1 MRSPGADTY
10 YECCRAGADG
20 GCQRMKRNASQRNT
34 RELKEVH
41 VYLLLIG
48 LSILSR
54 IPFVKTYELVAYDGT
69 AYLNQAK
76 SLFSGHMTGG
86 AFPIGYPLAAAVFH
100 LFIRNLQVAGQ
111 AVSFLAFVGS
121 VLVLYRLARKMVPR
135 KIALLGAV
143 LLILNPLFIRHSL
156 MTLSESLYIFWILLG
171 LLMWTNDRFL
181 LFGIV
186 MGAAAITRPEAIA
199 VTGFLALMKVRMP
212 KRFIT
217 ILAGFAAVYV
227 WNVAVLSQSAGRP
240 VLLPKTQLIGSDVKT
255 AIVHDEMFID
265 FEGKDER
272 LADAMKDYEEE
283 GVFARYVGGF
293 ADELRMLN
301 RHILPVIILLAF
313 LGMTRK
319 KARFAAV
326 LAIPF
331 LFYPLAGVK
340 SEARFILPYIPAF
353 ILLALNG
360 IDVMKGKRLKTA
372 AVVLTGTTALALL
385 AINRAE
391 LRKNNE
397 EAMSLPLKEA
407 GLSFRD
413 KVKSGDKIA
422 SRKPYFAF
430 YAGGEFVKIP
440 AAYYDDTMKYLDEE
454 NVKFLA
460 LHGAVIHNMRPPLR
474 PLLYDSHFIN
484 SEVRFLQTYAEPTGV
499 MVYTRARDFD
509 PLRWYR
515 LASVDGSAAVPA
527 WSPDGRWI
535 ACRAAPREGISGV
548 YLIDINGGASTLL
561 DEDEFRN
568 DPLSWSPD
576 GRSLCFAG
584 SDESLRIIDA
594 NTKKVERVET
604 GGDVASPAW
613 CPDPT
618 HIFYSS
624 RRSGNRE
631 IWVMNLST
639 GDSHQI
645 TNNGGNSLP
654 AVSRDNRYLAWI
666 NENNRIAVFNPSS
679 SSRYEISYPA
689 AISSKP
695 EWSPDNRYIA
705 VCANDVRTDD
715 IYIVKADGMNAIVLT
730 KKSGSEASP
739 VWSPDGRRLAI
750 VSNQNGRDEL
760 YILSNF
766 DAYLERL
773 ERPIQ
778 IVVFKP
784 PGIE

>member
-1 MRSPGADTY
+1 MTR
-10 YECCRAGADG
+10 
-20 GCQRMKRNASQRNT
+20 KASQRNT
-34 RELKEVH
+34 RNLKDIH

-54 IPFVKTYELVAYDGT
+54 IPFAKTFELVAYDGT

-86 AFPIGYPLAAAVFH
+86 AFPIGYPLAAAIFH
-100 LFIRNLQVAGQ
+100 LFVRNLQIAGQ

-121 VLVLYRLARKMVPR
+121 ALVVYRLARKLVPQR
-135 KIALLGAV
+135 IALLGAV
-143 LLILNPLFIRHSL
+143 LLTLNPLFIRHSL
-156 MTLSESLYIFWILLG
+156 MTLSESLYVFWILLG
-171 LLMWTNDRFL
+171 LLMWTNGRFL
-181 LFGIV
+181 LFGVV

-199 VTGFLALMKVRMP
+199 IAGFLALTKVRPP
-212 KRFIT
+212 KRFIV

-227 WNVAVLSQSAGRP
+227 LNVAVLSQSVGRL
-240 VLLPKTQLIGSDVKT
+240 VLLPKTQLIGSDVET
-255 AIVHDEMFID
+255 AIVQDEMFID
-265 FEGKDER
+265 FEGKEER
-272 LADAMKDYEEE
+272 LADTMKDYEEE
-283 GVFARYVGGF
+283 GIFARYVGGF
-293 ADELRMLN
+293 ANELTMLN
-301 RHILPVIILLAF
+301 RHILPVIILLAL

-319 KARFAAV
+319 KARFVAA

-360 IDVMKGKRLKTA
+360 IDVLKGKRLQTA
-372 AVVLTGTTALALL
+372 AIVLMGITALALL
-385 AINRAE
+385 VINRAE

-397 EAMSLPLKEA
+397 EAMSFPLKEA

-454 NVKFLA
+454 NAKFLA

-484 SEVRFLQTYAEPTGV
+484 SEVRLLQTYAEPTGI
-499 MVYTRARDFD
+499 MVYTRVRDSD

-515 LASVDGSAAVPA
+515 LVSVDGSAAVPA

-535 ACRAAPREGISGV
+535 AYRAGSVEGISGV
-548 YLIDINGGASTLL
+548 YMINVDGGAPTLL
-561 DEDEFRN
+561 HEDEFRN
-568 DPLSWSPD
+568 DPLSWAPD

-584 SDESLRIIDA
+584 SDESLRIIDV

-618 HIFYSS
+618 HIFFSS
-624 RRSGNRE
+624 RRSGKRE

-666 NENNRIAVFNPSS
+666 NVNNKIAVFNPSGN
-679 SSRYEISYPA
+679 SRYEILYPA

-695 EWSPDNRYIA
+695 EWNPDNKYIA

-715 IYIVKADGMNAIVLT
+715 IYIVKADGTNAIVLT
-730 KKSGSEASP
+730 KKSGRETSP
-739 VWSPDGRRLAI
+739 VWSPNGKQLAI
-750 VSNQNGRDEL
+750 VSNQSGRDEI

-773 ERPIQ
+773 EKPHR

-784 PGIE
+784 PGMK